1 MVEAAHRRGKKA
13 FAHISNFQAA
23 GAASD
28 AEADGLV
35 RLWQDATCNPHLV
48 EELKAAGLFVIPAL
62 AVEAEGR
69 AGGEPRGTRVSE
81 DPRLMAGL
89 DPLGRTS
96 VAYRPA
102 LPGLLDLRAMFAAVQ
117 CLHAAGVPL
126 LAGSNVPN
134 AGAWYGEGL
143 RRELELLTLAG
154 LRPVES
160 LRAATAGVADAFG
173 LTSCGRSRV
182 GLRADLLL
190 VTGDPTRGITAT
202 RDVVK
207 IYKRGA
213 EVRRTD

>member
-1 MVEAAHRRGKKA
+1 
-13 FAHISNFQAA
+13 
-23 GAASD
+23 
-28 AEADGLV
+28 
-35 RLWQDATCNPHLV
+35 
-48 EELKAAGLFVIPAL
+48 
-62 AVEAEGR
+62 
-69 AGGEPRGTRVSE
+69 
-81 DPRLMAGL
+81 MAGL

-96 VAYRPA
+96 VACRPA

-126 LAGSNVPN
+126 LAGRIVPN
-134 AGAWYGEGL
+134 PGAWYGGGL